1 MKRLSIKMRVTLWYT
16 GLVVIIMALVLAFI
30 LTSSDKVVLFNMKNQ
45 LKSTVKE
52 SIEDIEY
59 KHGQLKID
67 DEFEALEDG
76 VNIIIYSKQ
85 GELLAGHNP
94 TTFNKKVSLKSDEIQ
109 TIKDGNKEW
118 IVYDFLHNVGGD
130 EQVWVRGIMTMNQ
143 LSSTMNT
150 LIVVTLISFPLLIL
164 IAAVGGYFITQRA
177 FRPVQQMSD
186 SASEI
191 GDGKDLSKR
200 INLQGSS
207 KDEMYHLAQTFDKM
221 FERLETSFESEK
233 QFTSD
238 ASHELRTPTSVIISQ
253 CEYALSQKNNSKEME
268 ESLEVIL
275 RQSRKMSTLI
285 SQLLLLARVDQEKHN
300 TFQFECINMS
310 ELTEI
315 VVEELSLMVQEDS
328 INITTHIEEDLF
340 IKADQ
345 TLMMRLLMN
354 LLTNAIA
361 YSKANGTVN
370 MQLFRDETN
379 IIGKVSDNGIGISEQ
394 HIAKIWDRFYRVDAA
409 RTSSNNGNTGLGLS
423 MVKWII
429 ELHGGE
435 ITVESELGEGST
447 FTFKLPIENRA

>member
-1 MKRLSIKMRVTLWYT
+1 MKRLSIKMKVTLWYT
-16 GLVVIIMALVLAFI
+16 GLIVIIMALVLSFI

-59 KHGQLKID
+59 KHGQLKMD
-67 DEFEALEDG
+67 DDFETLEDG
-76 VNIIIYSKQ
+76 VNIFIYSKQ
-85 GELLAGHNP
+85 GELLAGHSP
-94 TTFNKKVSLKSDEIQ
+94 TGFNKKVSLKSDEIQ

-253 CEYALSQKNNSKEME
+253 CEYALSQRNNPKEME

-275 RQSRKMSTLI
+275 RQSRKMSALI

-315 VVEELSLMVQEDS
+315 VVEELSLMVQEAS
-328 INITTHIEEDLF
+328 INITTNIEEDLF

-435 ITVESELGEGST
+435 ITVESKLGEGST
-447 FTFKLPIENRA
+447 FTFKLPIEKRA

>member
-16 GLVVIIMALVLAFI
+16 GLIVIIMALVLAFI
-30 LTSSDKVVLFNMKNQ
+30 LTSSDKVLLFNMKNQ

-67 DEFEALEDG
+67 DDFETLEDG
-76 VNIIIYSKQ
+76 VNILIYSKQ
-85 GELLAGHNP
+85 GELLAGK
-94 TTFNKKVSLKSDEIQ
+94 TGFNKKVSLKSDEIQ

-118 IVYDFLHNVGGD
+118 IVYDFLYNVGGD

-150 LIVVTLISFPLLIL
+150 IIWVTLITFPLLIL
-164 IAAVGGYFITQRA
+164 IAAVGGYFITKRA
-177 FRPVQQMSD
+177 FRPVKQMSD

-253 CEYALSQKNNSKEME
+253 CEYALSQKHNPKEME

-275 RQSRKMSTLI
+275 RQSRKMSSLI
-285 SQLLLLARVDQEKHN
+285 SQLLLLARVDQGKHG

-315 VVEELSLMVQEDS
+315 VVEELSLMVQEAS
-328 INITTHIEEDLF
+328 IDITTNIEEDLF

-361 YSKANGTVN
+361 YGKANGIVN
-370 MQLFRDETN
+370 IQLFRDETN

-394 HIAKIWDRFYRVDAA
+394 HIAKIWERFYRVDAA
-409 RTSSNNGNTGLGLS
+409 RTSSNIGNTGLGLS
-423 MVKWII
+423 MVKWIV

-435 ITVESELGEGST
+435 ITVESKLGEGST
-447 FTFKLPIENRA
+447 FTFKLPIEKRA